1 MSGII
6 GYIGNKRVVP
16 VLLEGLQRL
25 QYRGYDSAG
34 LAVIRDGALD
44 VRRATGKL
52 RNLEE
57 AIRQNPLDGAY
68 GIGHTRWATH
78 GAPTEGNAHPH
89 RDCRGTV
96 VVVHNGIIEN
106 YLELKHGLEAEGHKF
121 TTETDTEVIAHLIEK
136 HLDRNFEFGNPKFE
150 IRNSKL
156 ETGNSKFEP
165 GGLGLGTTPQSSG
178 PSLGAATATVA
189 RLEDAVSA
197 AVRQLVGVFALAIIS
212 TKDLNKI
219 VAVRQGPP
227 AVIGLGKDE
236 YFVASDVPAI
246 LYHTRDL
253 FFLADGDLAVITSE
267 GVQLTDFNG
276 QPIVRQV
283 QHVTWDPI
291 MAEKGGVKHFMLKE
305 IYEQPRALRDTTPG
319 GISQETGHVFLDEME
334 ITEAEF
340 KAAKKINIAACGTSW
355 HAAQAG
361 KFMIERM
368 ARVPVEV
375 DYASEWRYR
384 DPIVPTETITLLISQ
399 SGETA
404 DTIAA
409 QREAKAK
416 GSKTLA
422 ICNVVGSM
430 ITREAAGTIYTHA
443 GPEIG
448 VASTKAFTAQL
459 TALYLF
465 ALYLAQLRGT
475 MSAEEAKAAVQ
486 ELTRI
491 PGKLEH
497 LLTHEE
503 DCEDLAKEYVRSQDF
518 LFLGRGIHY
527 PIALEGALKLKEI
540 SYIHA
545 EGYPAGEMKHGPNA
559 LIDENLPVV
568 IIATRDPKDPLS
580 MVRYEKTMSN
590 LKEVK
595 ARSGK
600 VIALATE
607 GDEEIKEA
615 ADHVLY
621 IPPAPEELLPI
632 LEIVPLQLLAYHIAV
647 RRGCDVEQ
655 PRNLAKSV
663 TVE

>member
-1 MSGII
+1 MCGIV
-6 GYIGNKRVVP
+6 GYVGKKQVVP
-16 VLLEGLQRL
+16 VIIDGLRRLE
-25 QYRGYDSAG
+25 YRGYDSAG
-34 LAVIRDGALD
+34 IAVAGNGDGLQ
-44 VRRATGKL
+44 VRRAEGKL

-57 AIRQNPLDGAY
+57 VIRAKPLAGTY

-78 GAPTEGNAHPH
+78 GRPSEENAHPH
-89 RDCRGTV
+89 RDCTGRI
-96 VVVHNGIIEN
+96 VVVHNGIVEN
-106 YLELKHGLEAEGHKF
+106 YLSLKRKLIEEGHKF
-121 TTETDTEVIAHLIEK
+121 TTETDTEVIAHLVEK
-136 HLDRNFEFGNPKFE
+136 NFLKSGNGHRP
-150 IRNSKL
+150 
-156 ETGNSKFEP
+156 P
-165 GGLGLGTTPQSSG
+165 
-178 PSLGAATATVA
+178 
-189 RLEDAVSA
+189 LEDAVRK
-197 AVRQLVGVFALAIIS
+197 AVKELTGVFALSLIAA
-212 TKDLNKI
+212 DDPNKI
-219 VAVRQGPP
+219 VAARNGPP

-253 FFLADGDLAVITSE
+253 FFLGDGDLAVITAD
-267 GVQLTDFNG
+267 GVKLTDFDG
-276 QPIVRQV
+276 KPVDRQV

-291 MAEKGGVKHFMLKE
+291 MAEKGGFKHFMLKE
-305 IYEQPRALRDTTPG
+305 IYEQPRAVKDTTLG
-319 GISQETGHVFLDEME
+319 RVSQDTGHIFLEEME

-340 KAAKKINIAACGTSW
+340 RAAKKINIAACGTSW
-355 HAAQAG
+355 HAGQAG
-361 KFMIERM
+361 KFMIESL
-368 ARVPVEV
+368 ARIPVEV

-384 DPIVPTETITLLISQ
+384 DPIIPSDTITLLIKQ

-430 ITREAAGTIYTHA
+430 VTREAQGTIYTHA

-465 ALYLAQLRGT
+465 ALYLGQVRETLSPEQLK
-475 MSAEEAKAAVQ
+475 SEVH
-486 ELTRI
+486 ELTRL
-491 PGKLEH
+491 PGKLEQI
-497 LLTHEE
+497 LTHEE
-503 DCEDLAKEYVRSQDF
+503 KCEELAKTYSRAQDF

-527 PIALEGALKLKEI
+527 PIALEGALKLKEV

-568 IIATRDPKDPLS
+568 IVATRDPNDPLS
-580 MVRYEKTMSN
+580 VVRYEKTMSN

-595 ARSGK
+595 ARSGQ

-615 ADHVLY
+615 ADNVIY
-621 IPPAPEELLPI
+621 VPSVPEELAPI

-647 RRGCDVEQ
+647 RRGCDVDQ

>member
-1 MSGII
+1 MCGIV
-6 GYIGNKRVVP
+6 GYVGKKPVVP
-16 VLLEGLQRL
+16 VIIEGLRKL
-25 QYRGYDSAG
+25 EYRGYDSAG
-34 LAVIRDGALD
+34 IAVSGNGEGLQI
-44 VRRATGKL
+44 RRAEGKL

-57 AIRQNPLDGAY
+57 AIRSKPLDGTY

-78 GAPTEGNAHPH
+78 GRPTEENAHPH
-89 RDCRGTV
+89 RDCTGRV

-106 YLELKHGLEAEGHKF
+106 YLTLKKNLIQEGHTF
-121 TTETDTEVIAHLIEK
+121 TTETDTEIIAHLVEK
-136 HLDRNFEFGNPKFE
+136 YLK
-150 IRNSKL
+150 
-156 ETGNSKFEP
+156 TGNGHRP
-165 GGLGLGTTPQSSG
+165 T
-178 PSLGAATATVA
+178 
-189 RLEDAVSA
+189 LEDAVRK
-197 AVRQLVGVFALAIIS
+197 AVREITGVFALAVIS
-212 TKDLNKI
+212 VDEPNKI
-219 VAVRQGPP
+219 VAARNGPP
-227 AVIGLGKDE
+227 AVIGLGNDE

-253 FFLADGDLAVITSE
+253 YFLGDGDLAVITPAGVHLMDFE
-267 GVQLTDFNG
+267 GKPVQ
-276 QPIVRQV
+276 RQV

-291 MAEKGGVKHFMLKE
+291 MAEKGGFKHFMLKE
-305 IYEQPRALRDTTPG
+305 IYEQPRAVRDTTLG
-319 GISQETGHVFLDEME
+319 RISQETGHVYLDEMQV
-334 ITEAEF
+334 TDDEF
-340 KAAKKINIAACGTSW
+340 RAAQKLNIAACGTSW
-355 HAAQAG
+355 HAALAG
-361 KFMIERM
+361 KFMIERL

-384 DPIVPTETITLLISQ
+384 EPIIGPNTLTMLISQ

-404 DTIAA
+404 DTLAA

-430 ITREAAGTIYTHA
+430 IPREAAGTIYTHA

-459 TALYLF
+459 TAMYLF
-465 ALYLAQLRGT
+465 ALFLAEVRGAIT
-475 MSAEEAKAAVQ
+475 EDEARHAVY
-486 ELTRI
+486 ELTRL
-491 PGKLEH
+491 PGKLEQ
-497 LLTHEE
+497 LLTRDERTEE
-503 DCEDLAKEYVRSQDF
+503 LAKTYMRSQDF

-568 IIATRDPKDPLS
+568 ILATKDEHDPLS
-580 MVRYEKTMSN
+580 TLRYEKTMSN

-595 ARSGK
+595 ARSGQ
-600 VIALATE
+600 VIAIATE
-607 GDEEIKEA
+607 GDQDIKEA

-621 IPPAPEELLPI
+621 VPPAPEELLPI

-647 RRGCDVEQ
+647 RRGCDVDQ

>member
-1 MSGII
+1 MCGIV
-6 GYIGNKRVVP
+6 GYVGNKEEVVP
-16 VLLEGLQRL
+16 IIIEGLRKL
-25 QYRGYDSAG
+25 EYRGYDSAG
-34 LAVIRDGALD
+34 IAVGGNGDKLQI
-44 VRRATGKL
+44 RRAEGKL

-57 AIRQNPLDGAY
+57 VIRLKPLHGSY

-78 GAPTEGNAHPH
+78 GRPTEENAHPH
-89 RDCRGTV
+89 RDCTGKI
-96 VVVHNGIIEN
+96 VVVHNGIVEN
-106 YLELKHGLEAEGHKF
+106 YLSLKKKLIEEGHKF
-121 TTETDTEVIAHLIEK
+121 STETDTEVIAHLIEK
-136 HLDRNFEFGNPKFE
+136 YLFK
-150 IRNSKL
+150 
-156 ETGNSKFEP
+156 TGNGSHP
-165 GGLGLGTTPQSSG
+165 T
-178 PSLGAATATVA
+178 
-189 RLEDAVSA
+189 LEQ
-197 AVRQLVGVFALAIIS
+197 AVRKTVKELNGVFALGVIS
-212 TKDLNKI
+212 VDEPNKI
-219 VAVRQGPP
+219 VAARNGPP
-227 AVIGLGKDE
+227 LVVGMGDGE
-236 YFVASDVPAI
+236 FFVASDVPAI
-246 LYHTRDL
+246 LSHTRDI
-253 FFLADGDLAVITSE
+253 FFLADGDMAVITPA
-267 GVQLTDFNG
+267 GVQLTDFDG
-276 QPIVRQV
+276 KLIQRQV

-291 MAEKGGVKHFMLKE
+291 MAEKGGFKHFMLKE
-305 IYEQPRALRDTTPG
+305 IYEQPRAVRD
-319 GISQETGHVFLDEME
+319 ISD
-334 ITEAEF
+334 AEF
-340 KAAKKINIAACGTSW
+340 RAAKKINIVACGTSW
-355 HAAQAG
+355 HAGQAG
-361 KFMIERM
+361 KFMIESF

-384 DPIVPTETITLLISQ
+384 DPIVGKDTITLVISQ

-430 ITREAAGTIYTHA
+430 ITREAEGTIYTHA

-448 VASTKAFTAQL
+448 VASTKAFTCQL

-465 ALYLAQLRGT
+465 ALFLAQVRGAMT
-475 MSAEEAKAAVQ
+475 TDQTGAAAQ
-486 ELTRI
+486 DLTLI
-491 PGKLEH
+491 PGKLEKI
-497 LLTHEE
+497 LTN
-503 DCEDLAKEYVRSQDF
+503 DGVCEDLAKRFQRAQDF

-568 IIATRDPKDPLS
+568 VIATRDTNNPDS
-580 MVRYEKTMSN
+580 MLRYEKTMSN

-595 ARSGK
+595 ARSGV

-621 IPPAPEELLPI
+621 VPATTEELSPI

-647 RRGCDVEQ
+647 RRGCDVDQ

>member
-1 MSGII
+1 MCGIV
-6 GYIGNKRVVP
+6 GYVGKKRVVP
-16 VLLEGLQRL
+16 VILDGLRRLE
-25 QYRGYDSAG
+25 YRGYDSAG
-34 LAVIRDGALD
+34 IAVCGNGEGLQI
-44 VRRATGKL
+44 RRAEGKL

-57 AIRQNPLDGAY
+57 VIRLKPLDGTY

-78 GAPTEGNAHPH
+78 GRPTEENAHPH
-89 RDCRGTV
+89 RDCTGKV

-106 YLELKHGLEAEGHKF
+106 YVALKKKLSEEGHRF
-121 TTETDTEVIAHLIEK
+121 TTETDTEVVAHMIEK
-136 HLDRNFEFGNPKFE
+136 YYLHSGN
-150 IRNSKL
+150 
-156 ETGNSKFEP
+156 GH
-165 GGLGLGTTPQSSG
+165 Q
-178 PSLGAATATVA
+178 PSLEESVRKTVT
-189 RLEDAVSA
+189 
-197 AVRQLVGVFALAIIS
+197 QLTGVFALAVIS
-212 TKDLNKI
+212 VEDPNKI
-219 VAVRQGPP
+219 VAARNGPP

-253 FFLADGDLAVITSE
+253 FFLADGDMAVITPE
-267 GVQLTDFNG
+267 GVRLTDFNG

-291 MAEKGGVKHFMLKE
+291 MAEKGGFKHFMLKE
-305 IYEQPRALRDTTPG
+305 IYEQPRAVRDTTLG
-319 GISQETGHVFLDEME
+319 RISQESGQVFLDEME
-334 ITEAEF
+334 ITEAQF
-340 KAAKKINIAACGTSW
+340 KSARKINIAACGTSW

-361 KFMIERM
+361 KFMIERL
-368 ARVPVEV
+368 ARIPVEV

-384 DPIVPTETITLLISQ
+384 DPIVPAETITLVISQ

-409 QREAKAK
+409 QREAKAR

-465 ALYLAQLRGT
+465 ALYLGQIRGT
-475 MSAEEAKAAVQ
+475 ITPEQAKAAVH
-486 ELTRI
+486 ELVQL

-503 DCEDLAKEYVRSQDF
+503 DCEDLAKQYVRSQDF

-568 IIATRDPKDPLS
+568 IIATRDPQDALS

-595 ARSGK
+595 ARSG
-600 VIALATE
+600 VVLALATE
-607 GDEEIKEA
+607 GDAEIAEA
-615 ADHVLY
+615 ADHVIYL
-621 IPPAPEELLPI
+621 PPAPEELLPI

-647 RRGCDVEQ
+647 RRGCDVDQ